1 MKPKNF
7 YSKFLMSTIFLAS
20 LSCSATEAL
29 KEQDSSGPG
38 YLPKDGFVP
47 DKATALSIAVAVL
60 MPIYGKN
67 TISAEQ
73 PLVPTL
79 KDGIWTVSGSQPP
92 GRAGGVAE
100 IKIDK
105 ASGKILK
112 VGHGK

>member
-1 MKPKNF
+1 MKPMNF
-7 YSKFLMSTIFLAS
+7 YSKFLMLAIFLAS
-20 LSCSATEAL
+20 LSCLATEAL
-29 KEQDSSGPG
+29 REPDLSGPG

-60 MPIYGKN
+60 IPIYGGK
-67 TISAEQ
+67 TISGEQ

-79 KDGIWTVSGSQPP
+79 KDGVWTVSGSLPP
-92 GRAGGVAE
+92 DRVGGVAE